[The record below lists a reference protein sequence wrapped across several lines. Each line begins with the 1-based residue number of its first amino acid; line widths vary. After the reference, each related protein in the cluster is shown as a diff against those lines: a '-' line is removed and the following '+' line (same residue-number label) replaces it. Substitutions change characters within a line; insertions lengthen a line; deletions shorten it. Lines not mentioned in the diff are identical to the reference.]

1 MLLRLPLARPHPL
14 PPSCNWRCLA
24 ALVVTIAACSAD
36 PTRPLRPAP
45 GPARGQVEIH
55 APPRLAGLATPI
67 ANPAAPARP
76 NVACKICHSLR
87 QPDGLPQRASELSK
101 FHQSLVFAHGAL
113 SCGSCH
119 LVGDQTALRRAD
131 GTAIPM
137 TAAMELCRQCHGPQA
152 RDYDHGA
159 HGGMAG
165 HWDLSAG
172 DRSRNHCVDCHDAHA
187 PQILPVQPVLPPR
200 DRGLT
205 RTDAAGSPTTK
216 GPSR

>member
-1 MLLRLPLARPHPL
+1 MPCSRHAPLPTLALWRLPF
-14 PPSCNWRCLA
+14 
-24 ALVVTIAACSAD
+24 ALMLVGAACSSD
-36 PTRPLRPAP
+36 VTRPLRPAP
-45 GPARGQVEIH
+45 GPPRGHIEIH
-55 APPRLAGLATPI
+55 APARLTGLATSI
-67 ANPAAPARP
+67 ANPAAPTQP

-87 QPDGLPQRASELSK
+87 RPDSLPIRATELEQ
-101 FHQSLVFAHGAL
+101 FHQSLVFTHGTL

-119 LVGDQTALRRAD
+119 LSGDQTALRRAD

-152 RDYDHGA
+152 RDYDHGV
-159 HGGMAG
+159 HGGMTG
-165 HWDLSAG
+165 HWDLSTG

-205 RTDAAGSPTTK
+205 RGQRASSPTTK
-216 GPSR
+216 GPHR